1 MNERMNERTNET
13 VQQDSL
19 TRQFNK
25 TVLAVRQVDLQD
37 SSSSLL
43 TSCSTYK
50 LLSKSNDYQSKDKIV
65 QQDSS
70 TRQLNKTVHD
80 RSQISW
86 LEDRNARARQRTH
99 VRLSSAPGIW
109 AHASAPGICI
119 EARGTHRSR
128 ASTCTQR
135 QNDRQRPRAAMYTWA
150 TCISP
155 WHMHTECEHP
165 LSGWST
171 SSLSSASKTWIAR
184 SGGLQLDF
192 AAEARSRTT

>member
-80 RSQISW
+80 RSQVSW

-135 QNDRQRPRAAMYTWA
+135 QNTWA
-150 TCISP
+150 SCISP
-155 WHMHTECEHP
+155 WHMRTECEHP

>member
-50 LLSKSNDYQSKDKIV
+50 LLSKSHDYQSKDKIV

-99 VRLSSAPGIW
+99 VRLSSAPGI
-109 AHASAPGICI
+109 CI
-119 EARGTHRSR
+119 GARETHRSR

-150 TCISP
+150 SCIRP
-155 WHMHTECEHP
+155 WHMRTECEHP